1 MNYHCAV
8 YMWKEGQVSVPL
20 PTKSTFDPTFLL
32 LLPWIPSTH
41 PLLYSSLS
49 DNLSNVRSPS
59 SSSTP
64 ETFPATMA
72 TDTTAS
78 PSQMPQGQ
86 TPQDQTQ
93 QGLSRFET
101 LTLEELVTL
110 IEQGKEQKLRFIR
123 KWNTGRGSRT
133 LCEG

>member
-1 MNYHCAV
+1 
-8 YMWKEGQVSVPL
+8 
-20 PTKSTFDPTFLL
+20 
-32 LLPWIPSTH
+32 
-41 PLLYSSLS
+41 
-49 DNLSNVRSPS
+49 
-59 SSSTP
+59 
-64 ETFPATMA
+64 MA